1 MYRNNNSQFCPCC
14 GQPDFSQSYSPTGSA
29 TLVPVTKYAP
39 PYPIPF
45 RPPSSCV
52 AVNLM
57 PRMQP
62 TMMPTIPPTIPPTMM
77 PTMMPTMQP
86 RMMPTM
92 PPTMM
97 PTMMPTMPPTTM
109 FPMTTTIPPIITEN
123 YGKKGLFVFFHADWC
138 GHCKKFRPIW
148 EEHKKKFPRD
158 FEFIDIEEK
167 NVPQNVF
174 NPQVTKIIKDYSD
187 NKVQGFPTILFV
199 QKSGNQYK
207 IDEITD
213 RRNFV
218 KEMMDNFPNSSIN

>member
-1 MYRNNNSQFCPCC
+1 M
-14 GQPDFSQSYSPTGSA
+14 
-29 TLVPVTKYAP
+29 KYLEKEFKPLKHIIRDAA
-39 PYPIPF
+39 IVF
-45 RPPSSCV
+45 ASSM
-52 AVNLM
+52 A
-57 PRMQP
+57 
-62 TMMPTIPPTIPPTMM
+62 
-77 PTMMPTMQP
+77 
-86 RMMPTM
+86 
-92 PPTMM
+92 
-97 PTMMPTMPPTTM
+97 
-109 FPMTTTIPPIITEN
+109 
-123 YGKKGLFVFFHADWC
+123 GLFVFFHADWC

-187 NKVQGFPTILFV
+187 NEVQGFPTILFV